1 MEHENFSDK
10 SCRFG
15 IISKIFAPSKKLLK
29 IMEKIFIYDRYGL
42 ELLSCQF
49 AGVSEEGKPQLV
61 ITTPGKVVESL
72 DDYTSNMDGYLM
84 LCGGEKMAE
93 SKDVMRLLG
102 CVFEGGLDVLEDSVK
117 GRVEDMKRFG
127 IDWKRESV
135 NLAAIVREYEYKPH
149 DIRYSL
155 RVVEGSHDP
164 VELAKIDYYDTVD
177 GLFDELREFFTLVEE
192 TTGIMLNKRLVTW
205 KEVREK
211 ARKEDLGMFSKV
223 EEIGCDC

>member
-1 MEHENFSDK
+1 
-10 SCRFG
+10 
-15 IISKIFAPSKKLLK
+15 
-29 IMEKIFIYDRYGL
+29 MEKIFIYDRYGL

-72 DDYTSNMDGYLM
+72 DDYTSHKDGYLM

-93 SKDVMRLLG
+93 SKDVMKLLG

-117 GRVEDMKRFG
+117 GRVEDLKRFG

-164 VELAKIDYYDTVD
+164 VELAKIDYYDTVE

>member
-1 MEHENFSDK
+1 
-10 SCRFG
+10 
-15 IISKIFAPSKKLLK
+15 
-29 IMEKIFIYDRYGL
+29 MEKIYIYDRYGL

-72 DDYTSNMDGYLM
+72 DDYTCHKDGYLM
-84 LCGGEKMAE
+84 LCGSEKMAE
-93 SKDVMRLLG
+93 SGDVMRMLG

-127 IDWKRESV
+127 IDWKRETV
-135 NLAAIVREYEYKPH
+135 KLTAIVREYERKPH

-155 RVVEGSHDP
+155 RLMEGEHDP
-164 VELAKIDYYDTVD
+164 VELAKIDYYDSVD

-192 TTGIMLNKRLVTW
+192 TTGIKLNKRLVTW

-211 ARKEDLGMFSKV
+211 ARKEDLDMFSKV

>member
-93 SKDVMRLLG
+93 SKDVMKLLG

-117 GRVEDMKRFG
+117 GRVEDLKRFG

-155 RVVEGSHDP
+155 RVVEGDHDP
-164 VELAKIDYYDTVD
+164 VELAKIDYYDTLE

>member
-117 GRVEDMKRFG
+117 GRVEDLKRFG

>member
-1 MEHENFSDK
+1 
-10 SCRFG
+10 
-15 IISKIFAPSKKLLK
+15 
-29 IMEKIFIYDRYGL
+29 MEKIFIYDRYGL

-49 AGVSEEGKPQLV
+49 AGVSEEGMPQLV

-72 DDYTSNMDGYLM
+72 DDYTCHKDGYLM
-84 LCGGEKMAE
+84 LCGSEKMAE
-93 SKDVMRLLG
+93 SGDVMRMLG

-117 GRVEDMKRFG
+117 GRVEDLKRFG

-192 TTGIMLNKRLVTW
+192 TTGIMLNKRLVIW

>member
-1 MEHENFSDK
+1 
-10 SCRFG
+10 
-15 IISKIFAPSKKLLK
+15 
-29 IMEKIFIYDRYGL
+29 MEKIFIYDRYGL

-72 DDYTSNMDGYLM
+72 DDYTSNKDGYLM

-93 SKDVMRLLG
+93 SKDVMKMLG
-102 CVFEGGLDVLEDSVK
+102 CVFRGGLDLLEDSVK

-127 IDWKRESV
+127 IDWKRETVKLS
-135 NLAAIVREYEYKPH
+135 AIVLKYEYKPH

-155 RVVEGSHDP
+155 RLMEGEHDP
-164 VELAKIDYYDTVD
+164 VELAQINYYDSVD

-192 TTGIMLNKRLVTW
+192 TTGIRLDKHLGIW
-205 KEVREK
+205 KEVKEK

>member
-1 MEHENFSDK
+1 MEQ
-10 SCRFG
+10 
-15 IISKIFAPSKKLLK
+15 
-29 IMEKIFIYDRYGL
+29 IFIYDRYGL

-93 SKDVMRLLG
+93 SKDVMKLLG

-117 GRVEDMKRFG
+117 GRVEDLKRFG

-164 VELAKIDYYDTVD
+164 VELAKIDYYDTVE

>member
-72 DDYTSNMDGYLM
+72 DDYTCHKDGYLM

-93 SKDVMRLLG
+93 SKDVMKLLG
-102 CVFEGGLDVLEDSVK
+102 CIFEGGLDVLEDSVK
-117 GRVEDMKRFG
+117 GRVEDLKRFG

-155 RVVEGSHDP
+155 RLVEGDHDP
-164 VELAKIDYYDTVD
+164 VELAKIDYYDTVE

>member
-1 MEHENFSDK
+1 
-10 SCRFG
+10 
-15 IISKIFAPSKKLLK
+15 
-29 IMEKIFIYDRYGL
+29 MEKIFIYDRYGL

-93 SKDVMRLLG
+93 SKDVMKLLG

-117 GRVEDMKRFG
+117 GRVEDLKRFG

-192 TTGIMLNKRLVTW
+192 TTGIMLNKRLVIW

-211 ARKEDLGMFSKV
+211 ARKED
-223 EEIGCDC
+223 